1 MKKILILGVV
11 AVLLSLGLFLAS
23 CDSGCP
29 DSLGPGDCEVRT
41 DSSGHA
47 YTDKYCGNGDSSA
60 TKLDSKS
67 LFDETRK
74 SQSAKCSC

>member
-11 AVLLSLGLFLAS
+11 AVLLSFGLVLAS
-23 CDSGCP
+23 CDNNCP
-29 DSLGPGDCEVRT
+29 DSGDCEVRT

-47 YTDKYCGNGDSSA
+47 YTDKYCGNGDCSA